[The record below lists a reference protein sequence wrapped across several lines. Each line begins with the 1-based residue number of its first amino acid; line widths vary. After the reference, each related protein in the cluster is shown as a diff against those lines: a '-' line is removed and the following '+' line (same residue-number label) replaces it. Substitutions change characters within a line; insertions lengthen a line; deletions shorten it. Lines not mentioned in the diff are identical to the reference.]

1 MNISS
6 ELYLKKKKKT
16 CRKREQNMKD
26 KKGYRSTDIHFKEWE
41 RKDNQNGAGAVATLV
56 DQSVNFEQ

>member
-1 MNISS
+1 
-6 ELYLKKKKKT
+6 
-16 CRKREQNMKD
+16 MKD

-41 RKDNQNGAGAVATLV
+41 RKDKQNGAGAVATLV